1 MLCPADRCRKGCGS
15 LFHWHESKK
24 MPGNGGYSAFP
35 AFTIFSYL
43 PVSSVTIAVIILC
56 LVLILVFRAI
66 PGTVL
71 ALVLHAILAL
81 VGTIIR
87 AVLGCIFAAVFLGT
101 VIIVAV
107 TVFAW
112 HKSFLLNSCPVRF
125 STCRFRLPAKSRL
138 TVTFLLQVLVW
149 NFAAKVCR
157 IIFTFYASRTYIIF
171 CFPISIHLNKLQA
184 FWNTAFLQNHH
195 FLQTNFHIQ
204 KHLHLTSLSLWGS
217 MQMFRKF

>member
-81 VGTIIR
+81 VETIIR

-107 TVFAW
+107 TVFA
-112 HKSFLLNSCPVRF
+112 
-125 STCRFRLPAKSRL
+125 
-138 TVTFLLQVLVW
+138 
-149 NFAAKVCR
+149 
-157 IIFTFYASRTYIIF
+157 
-171 CFPISIHLNKLQA
+171 
-184 FWNTAFLQNHH
+184 
-195 FLQTNFHIQ
+195 
-204 KHLHLTSLSLWGS
+204 
-217 MQMFRKF
+217 